1 MRGYVIIN
9 VSGFSP
15 ERFINLCANKGI
27 YVWNVTHA
35 NNGFNLC
42 MSSKGFMTIRPLV
55 KKTGCKV
62 RITKKIGL
70 PFQFLIFRKR
80 RIFLLG
86 IIICMAIVFFLSLFI
101 WKIDFEGNTM
111 YTDIQLTRFLKEQ
124 THYVGMWKKDV
135 SCSELEKM
143 LLKEYGYMN
152 WVTCEMKGTRL
163 VVRIE
168 EGRFNIPIEDLG
180 KPCDIVADKKGIVM
194 SIITR
199 TGTPNVVKG
208 DVVEKGDVL
217 VSGTLEIKEL
227 DEIKAI
233 EFAHADA
240 DILIK
245 SVYEYHDE
253 LDLKYLE
260 KVYTNKRKKDLSIN
274 ILNYK
279 INVFKPRIK
288 YRDYDKIYT
297 SKEVCLFDNF
307 YLPVRFDTASYKEY
321 NVIEKTYT
329 EDEALNIIQGNINRF
344 IEELT
349 DSDKQIMSQDIK
361 IDTLTHKVVA
371 DGIIVLI
378 EKIGEKK
385 YFEENKRR
393 QQYEEYFRE
402 DNPDST

>member
-180 KPCDIVADKKGIVM
+180 KPCDIVADKKRYCHV
-194 SIITR
+194 
-199 TGTPNVVKG
+199 
-208 DVVEKGDVL
+208 
-217 VSGTLEIKEL
+217 
-227 DEIKAI
+227 
-233 EFAHADA
+233 H
-240 DILIK
+240 
-245 SVYEYHDE
+245 
-253 LDLKYLE
+253 
-260 KVYTNKRKKDLSIN
+260 
-274 ILNYK
+274 
-279 INVFKPRIK
+279 
-288 YRDYDKIYT
+288 
-297 SKEVCLFDNF
+297 
-307 YLPVRFDTASYKEY
+307 Y
-321 NVIEKTYT
+321 N
-329 EDEALNIIQGNINRF
+329 
-344 IEELT
+344 
-349 DSDKQIMSQDIK
+349 
-361 IDTLTHKVVA
+361 THRYA
-371 DGIIVLI
+371 
-378 EKIGEKK
+378 
-385 YFEENKRR
+385 
-393 QQYEEYFRE
+393 
-402 DNPDST
+402 